1 MSVLKNSIRS
11 QLKWQK
17 QIMASGALMSN
28 SSSINNINSRRGFAS
43 SQMVRKPT
51 HEDLVHPNTFPR
63 KVPEEVHYDIHN
75 PADDYKIQSEEL
87 HKFGKYLITA
97 LPKFIQKFSVWKDEL
112 VLYVGPTALI
122 PVCTFLRDHTTAQ
135 FKNPVD
141 VTAVDF
147 PSRTNRFEVVYNFL
161 SVRYS
166 SRIRVKTYASEV
178 SPVPSIV
185 PIFQG
190 ANWFEREAYDMFG
203 IFFEGHP
210 DLRRIMTDYGF
221 EGHPL
226 RKDFPTTGYT
236 ELRYDEEKKR
246 IVYEPLELTQAF
258 RQFNV
263 GSSVWEQVGPGMDT
277 TPESFKLPTPE
288 PEPEAEEDK
297 DKKK

>member
-1 MSVLKNSIRS
+1 MLALRRTPILLRPLSRAFSVSSAVLKT
-11 QLKWQK
+11 
-17 QIMASGALMSN
+17 
-28 SSSINNINSRRGFAS
+28 
-43 SQMVRKPT
+43 PT
-51 HEDLVHPNTFPR
+51 YKDLVHPGSYPR
-63 KVPEEVHYDIHN
+63 DVPKEVYHELHN
-75 PADDYKIQSEEL
+75 PADDYAIQSEEL
-87 HKFGKYLITA
+87 HKFGRYLITA

-112 VLYVGPTALI
+112 TIYVGPSAVL
-122 PVCTFLRDHTTAQ
+122 PVSRFLRDHTTTQ

-141 VTAVDF
+141 VTALDY
-147 PSRTNRFEVVYNFL
+147 PLRTNRFEVVYNFL
-161 SVRYS
+161 STKYN

-185 PIFQG
+185 PLYPG

-236 ELRYDEEKKR
+236 EVRYDEEKKR

-258 RQFNV
+258 RQFSV
-263 GSSVWEQVGPGMDT
+263 GSSVWEQVGQGKDT

-288 PEPEAEEDK
+288 AEPEEEE
-297 DKKK
+297 KKK

>member
-1 MSVLKNSIRS
+1 MLLRSLRTTIRASNVSKNVCKTLSSNARPFS
-11 QLKWQK
+11 SCQ
-17 QIMASGALMSN
+17 ALS
-28 SSSINNINSRRGFAS
+28 
-43 SQMVRKPT
+43 KEPT
-51 HEDLVHPNTFPR
+51 YEDLIHPCTLPR
-63 KVPEEVHYDIHN
+63 DVPKEVHHEIHN
-75 PADDYKIQSEEL
+75 PADDYALQNEQL
-87 HKFGKYLITA
+87 HKFGAYVMTA
-97 LPKFIQKFSVWKDEL
+97 LPKFVQKFTVWKDEL
-112 VLYVGPTALI
+112 CLYVSPSALI
-122 PVCTFLRDHTTAQ
+122 PVCTFLKDHTTAQ
-135 FKNPVD
+135 FKCPVD
-141 VTAVDF
+141 VTAADY
-147 PSRTNRFEVVYNFL
+147 PSRVNRFEVVYNFL
-161 SVRYS
+161 STRYS

-236 ELRYDEEKKR
+236 EVRYDEEKKR
-246 IVYEPLELTQAF
+246 VIYEPLELTQAF

-263 GSSVWEQVGPGMDT
+263 GSSVWDQVGNGKDF

-288 PEPEAEEDK
+288 PEPEPEAEQ
-297 DKKK
+297 KK

>member
-1 MSVLKNSIRS
+1 MSLLGTSVRQAIRC
-11 QLKWQK
+11 QK
-17 QIMASGALMSN
+17 QAGYSLVSARLFRTALATKKS
-28 SSSINNINSRRGFAS
+28 
-43 SQMVRKPT
+43 PT
-51 HEDLVHPNTFPR
+51 FEDLIHPSLLPR
-63 KVPEEVHYDIHN
+63 NVPKEVFHPVKN
-75 PADDYKIQSEEL
+75 PADDYKLQSEEL

-112 VLYVGPTALI
+112 VIYVGPSAVI
-122 PVCTFLRDHTTAQ
+122 PVVTFLKDHTTAQ

-161 SVRYS
+161 SVRYG

-185 PIFQG
+185 PIFSG
-190 ANWFEREAYDMFG
+190 ADWFEREAYDMFG

-236 ELRYDEEKKR
+236 EVRYDEEKKR

-263 GSSVWEQVGPGMDT
+263 GSSVWEQVGQGKDD
-277 TPESFKLPTPE
+277 TPESFKLPVPE
-288 PEPEAEEDK
+288 PEPEAEEAK
-297 DKKK
+297 DKK